1 MIKIEIAG
9 ANVAA
14 EMERPIELLDNP
26 RQAFQSRTASVTRS
40 KPAQIGGSLGEPRNA
55 YTYLSY
61 RPPVVARG
69 GKGDGG
75 QT

>member
-1 MIKIEIAG
+1 MIKVETAG

-14 EMERPIELLDNP
+14 EMERPIEHLDNP
-26 RQAFQSRTASVTRS
+26 RQAFQSRTPSLTRS
-40 KPAQIGGSLGEPRNA
+40 KPAQIGGSPGELRRA
-55 YTYLSY
+55 YTFLSY
-61 RPPVVARG
+61 WPPVVARG